1 MSPSSFVS
9 NKQKRKFQVE
19 GRSCIYIMALVI
31 FLDLF
36 YDLLVTYIYIYMVVK
51 FENFII
57 KIKENRNRENNR

>member
-36 YDLLVTYIYIYMVVK
+36 YDLLVTYIYMVVK

>member
-1 MSPSSFVS
+1 
-9 NKQKRKFQVE
+9 
-19 GRSCIYIMALVI
+19 MALVI

-36 YDLLVTYIYIYMVVK
+36 YDLLVTYIYMVVK